1 MIDRVGNGTGY
12 DYSPV
17 NEKKINNGAVS
28 TGEKFQLD
36 YGKEGAIYEPSREG
50 LKKQQEEKKL
60 SSQLQDLAQGEEA
73 GVHLTL
79 SGTDHNQEKET
90 SEKEESSISVIIQR
104 VTSIVNKAIEFLKA
118 LWSRIWNDAPE
129 KEVSEDQAIDET
141 LEINNEDTATLLE
154 TMEATE
160 ETESEKIS
168 KPLTQFEKAKAE
180 AEAFLSS
187 AEGKKVARNSDL
199 LTYYDRH
206 GVTVTVNPSD
216 RQRIL
221 YGDKNQMGV

>member
-73 GVHLTL
+73 GVRLTL

-90 SEKEESSISVIIQR
+90 SEKEESSISGIIQR

-141 LEINNEDTATLLE
+141 SEINNEDTATYTLFDYVGE
-154 TMEATE
+154 
-160 ETESEKIS
+160 
-168 KPLTQFEKAKAE
+168 
-180 AEAFLSS
+180 
-187 AEGKKVARNSDL
+187 
-199 LTYYDRH
+199 
-206 GVTVTVNPSD
+206 
-216 RQRIL
+216 
-221 YGDKNQMGV
+221 